1 MSHVQCSAR
10 YLKAIAKE
18 YFSPGGSMRE
28 ARIKVAPLMFSIKF
42 VAIALRP
49 AIISQM
55 LENVG
60 GMKTANYMSHPER
73 WGSSRTTRG

>member
-1 MSHVQCSAR
+1 MSHVPCSAR

-28 ARIKVAPLMFSIKF
+28 VRIKVAPLMFSIKF
-42 VAIALRP
+42 VAITLRP

-55 LENVG
+55 LENIG
-60 GMKTANYMSHPER
+60 GMKTANY
-73 WGSSRTTRG
+73 